1 VKQWTQV
8 RTAEDV
14 MLTLQRVG
22 VPAGK
27 VQDARD
33 LLQDPHIAYRGH
45 YVYLDHPE
53 DGHRVYDGM
62 HEHLSETPGA
72 VRGPAPLLGEA
83 NEYVFR
89 DLLGLG
95 EEEINQGYIEGLF
108 S

>member
-1 VKQWTQV
+1 MPWMGRGAGRYEK
-8 RTAEDV
+8 V
-14 MLTLQRVG
+14 MS
-22 VPAGK
+22 
-27 VQDARD
+27 
-33 LLQDPHIAYRGH
+33 
-45 YVYLDHPE
+45 
-53 DGHRVYDGM
+53 RVYDGM

-89 DLLGLG
+89 ELLGLG